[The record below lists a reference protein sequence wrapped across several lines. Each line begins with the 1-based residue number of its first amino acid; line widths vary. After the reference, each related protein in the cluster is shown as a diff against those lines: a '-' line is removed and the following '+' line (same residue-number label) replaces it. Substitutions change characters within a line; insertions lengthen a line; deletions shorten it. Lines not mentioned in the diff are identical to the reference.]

1 MIHKVRIPARRCCP
15 GGYKTV
21 IRFPEVDT
29 TTDPSSREH
38 SRRRQLCPDFVVRRR
53 PDSSTG
59 RYVAAVPAR
68 SFSHSVT
75 ADADIE
81 DVWKTLDLPETWENV
96 GVVDRVFDPVFD
108 DDRLVGFS
116 FETVAAG
123 KRYVGVATPATREE
137 GRVMGW
143 RIENSEVTGTLEVRL
158 APTSAGTEIEVDL
171 HVESVG
177 LLSTMFFPVV
187 AGAVG
192 SGLPRA
198 VDAFANGLGSE
209 AG

>member
-1 MIHKVRIPARRCCP
+1 M
-15 GGYKTV
+15 
-21 IRFPEVDT
+21 
-29 TTDPSSREH
+29 PS
-38 SRRRQLCPDFVVRRR
+38 
-53 PDSSTG
+53 
-59 RYVAAVPAR
+59 R

-75 ADADIE
+75 ADADVE
-81 DVWKTLDLPETWENV
+81 DVWERLDLPETWANI

-116 FETVAAG
+116 FETMAAG
-123 KRYVGVATPATREE
+123 KRYVGVATPAAREE

-143 RIENSEVTGTLEVRL
+143 RIENSEVAGTVEVRL
-158 APTSAGTEIEVDL
+158 TAANPGTEIEVDL
-171 HVESVG
+171 HVKSVG
-177 LLSTMFFPVV
+177 MMSTMFFPVV

-198 VDAFANGLGSE
+198 VDAFADGLGSE